1 MFSHID
7 PLADEDTAVDISNS
21 TTIRSAIGFFE
32 DLFRGCDTPNLAVRF
47 WDGSVWRLRSDHRTD
62 ATLVLRHPESLSR
75 MLRWPVQLAIGE
87 AYIYDDIDVH
97 GSLDTLLPLADHLM
111 QRRWSLMDWLRC
123 GAATWGQRGLERL
136 PEETRGLVLHGRRH
150 EKLRDKEAVRFHY
163 DVPVEFYRLWL
174 DSRLMYSC
182 GYYQNDDDA
191 LEQAQTQKLEYLCR
205 KLRLKPGDRVLDIAC
220 GWGGFALY
228 AAQTHGALVHG
239 ITLSRRQA
247 EVANQRISAAGLS
260 RRCRIEV
267 RDFRDVHGE
276 QMYDKIISIGLV
288 EHIGK
293 HRLAPYYQQAMEL
306 LGPGGVFLT
315 QGIGTRDGQPA
326 LGPFANRYVFP
337 DAEVLPI
344 QDIVLAAERSGFEVR
359 DVESLREHYAL
370 TLNAWGRR
378 LERHHQEAVRVVGE
392 VTYRVWRAYMA
403 MAGYLFRRGRLS
415 LYHTLCVKAE
425 DGHAGLPLTREEWYD
440 PLPATLSLRKE
451 AA

>member
-1 MFSHID
+1 M
-7 PLADEDTAVDISNS
+7 E
-21 TTIRSAIGFFE
+21 
-32 DLFRGCDTPNLAVRF
+32 
-47 WDGSVWRLRSDHRTD
+47 
-62 ATLVLRHPESLSR
+62 
-75 MLRWPVQLAIGE
+75 
-87 AYIYDDIDVH
+87 
-97 GSLDTLLPLADHLM
+97 
-111 QRRWSLMDWLRC
+111 RRWSLMDWLRC
-123 GAATWGQRGLERL
+123 GAATLSQRNLDRV
-136 PEETRGLVLHGRRH
+136 PEETRTLVLHGRRH
-150 EKLRDKEAVRFHY
+150 DKLRDKEAMRFHY

-182 GYYQNDDDA
+182 GYYQNDDDG

-205 KLRLKPGDRVLDIAC
+205 KLRLKPGDRVLDIGC

-228 AAQTHGALVHG
+228 AAQVHGALVHG

-247 EVANQRISAAGLS
+247 EVADQRISAAGLS

-267 RDFRDVHGE
+267 RDFRDVHGD
-276 QMYDKIISIGLV
+276 QMYDKIISIGMV
-288 EHIGK
+288 EHVGK
-293 HRLAPYYQQAMEL
+293 HRLGSYYEQAMAL

-337 DAEVLPI
+337 DAEVLPV

-359 DVESLREHYAL
+359 DMESLREHYAL

-378 LERHHQEAVRVVGE
+378 LEQHHQEAVRVVGE
-392 VTYRVWRAYMA
+392 VTYRVWRAYMG

-415 LYHTLCVKAE
+415 LYHTLCVKAQ
-425 DGHAGLPLTREEWYD
+425 DGHAGLPLTREDWYE
-440 PLPATLSLRKE
+440 PLPATVSLRKD

>member
-7 PLADEDTAVDISNS
+7 PLPDEDTVVEMGESSN
-21 TTIRSAIGFFE
+21 IRSAIGFFE
-32 DLFRGCDTPNLAVRF
+32 ELFRGCDTPNVAVRF
-47 WDGSVWRLRSDHRTD
+47 WDGSVWKLRSDQRTD

-87 AYIYDDIDVH
+87 SYIYDDIDVL
-97 GSLDTLLPLADHLM
+97 GSLDALLPLVDHLM
-111 QRRWSLMDWLRC
+111 ERRWSLMDWLRC
-123 GAATWGQRGLERL
+123 GAATWSQRSLDRV
-136 PEETRGLVLHGRRH
+136 PEETRSLVLHGRRH
-150 EKLRDKEAVRFHY
+150 EKLRDKEAMRFHY

-182 GYYQNDDDA
+182 GYYQNDDDG

-205 KLRLKPGDRVLDIAC
+205 KLRLKPGDRVLDIGC
-220 GWGGFALY
+220 GWGGFAVH
-228 AAQTHGALVHG
+228 AAQVHGALVHG

-267 RDFRDVHGE
+267 RDFRDVLGE

-293 HRLAPYYQQAMEL
+293 HRLASYYGRAMEL
-306 LGPGGVFLT
+306 LGPGGAFLT
-315 QGIGTRDGQPA
+315 QGIGTRDGQPT

-344 QDIVLAAERSGFEVR
+344 QDIVRAAERSGFEVR

-370 TLNAWGRR
+370 TLNAWSKR
-378 LERHHQEAVRVVGE
+378 LEAHHQEAVRVVGE
-392 VTYRVWRAYMA
+392 VTYRIWRAYMA
-403 MAGYLFRRGRLS
+403 MAGYLFRVGRLS
-415 LYHTLCVKAE
+415 LYHTLCVRAE
-425 DGHAGLPLTREEWYD
+425 DGRAGLPLTREDWYE
-440 PLPATLSLRKE
+440 PLPATVSLRKD